1 MLDLNEKLYEE
12 LLAGE
17 KPVLVE
23 YWAPWCV
30 YCRRITVAM
39 EQVAK
44 NPADHLVV
52 GRINIDDFPALAERE
67 HIEVV
72 PTLVL
77 YRSGRSVGATVAP
90 GSAGE
95 IRRFLDEAL
104 ER

>member
-39 EQVAK
+39 EQVRIPIAELKEYVAK
-44 NPADHLVV
+44 KCE
-52 GRINIDDFPALAERE
+52 F
-67 HIEVV
+67 
-72 PTLVL
+72 
-77 YRSGRSVGATVAP
+77 
-90 GSAGE
+90 
-95 IRRFLDEAL
+95 
-104 ER
+104 